1 VKFSLK
7 SKSLAK
13 DLSLAQQANND
24 EYTLNMSDWITP
36 EFQNF
41 IYKLKRVDVF
51 AKEHGLTTKQTYKLM
66 EVNTLP
72 ATIVC
77 GVPFVID
84 LGEDLIDMPTHP
96 ISQEAIR
103 KFNEFSRLS
112 HHGNT
117 GKKPA
122 GLGKKRVDKNNIPKD
137 YKDTRFLND

>member
-1 VKFSLK
+1 MKFSVK

-13 DLSLAQQANND
+13 ELSLAQTANND
-24 EYTLNMSDWITP
+24 HYTLDMTDWIG
-36 EFQNF
+36 EQFQKF

-51 AKEHGLTTKQTYKLM
+51 AKEQGLTKKQIYKLC
-66 EVNTLP
+66 ETQ
-72 ATIVC
+72 TIPC
-77 GVPFVID
+77 TIINGFPFVID

-103 KFNEFSRLS
+103 KFNEFSKLAN
-112 HHGNT
+112 HGNA

-122 GLGKKRVDKNNIPKD
+122 GLGKKRPDKNKIPAD